1 MNINLRCF
9 DSALL
14 SSQLRQAV
22 EFGELVNCR
31 LRFGLPSS
39 LLQTEELRLIAQL
52 RNAAPM

>member
-22 EFGELVNCR
+22 EFGELVICR